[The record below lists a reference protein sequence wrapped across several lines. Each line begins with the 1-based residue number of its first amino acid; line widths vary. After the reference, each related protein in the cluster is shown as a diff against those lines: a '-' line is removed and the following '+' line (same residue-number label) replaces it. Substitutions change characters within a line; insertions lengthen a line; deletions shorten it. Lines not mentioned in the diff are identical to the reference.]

1 MINLLSNL
9 ESGIINANV
18 INMAN
23 VYLSGLS
30 KKFGGVTVVD
40 KVDVDIAHGEFIVL
54 VGPSGCGKST
64 TLRMIAGLED
74 LTEGDIRIGDQNVNF
89 VQPKDRDVAMVF
101 QNYALYP
108 HMNVYKNISISLSMR
123 GVNRVEI
130 DRRVKEA
137 AAILGLED
145 LLKRL
150 PKQLSG
156 GQRQRV
162 AMGRAIVRQPAVFLF
177 DEPLSN
183 LDAKLRVQMRTE
195 IKKIHQRV
203 ATTIIYVTHDQTEA
217 MTLADRIVVMN
228 EGKIEQVGP
237 PQQLY
242 DEPKTKF
249 VASFIGSPGMNFV
262 GCEVVK
268 ERTMAF
274 IKISSDVLIPL
285 PEKYLSALDNL
296 VGRKLELGFRPEHMT
311 EPRSYDHGHEFEVDI
326 DVLEPLGNDTMVYFD
341 FGGQSCCARVLP
353 SYATNSGTSM
363 ALELDL
369 SMIHLVDSASNLIVR
384 ASGHA

>member
-1 MINLLSNL
+1 
-9 ESGIINANV
+9 
-18 INMAN
+18 MAN
-23 VYLSGLS
+23 VHLSSLS
-30 KKFGGVTVVD
+30 KKFGNVVVVD
-40 KVDVDIAHGEFIVL
+40 DVNIDIDHGEFIVL

-74 LTEGDIRIGDQNVNF
+74 LTSGDIKIGEKNVNF

-108 HMNVYKNISISLSMR
+108 HMDVYKNISISLSMR
-123 GVNRVEI
+123 GFDRKEIDNRV
-130 DRRVKEA
+130 REA
-137 AAILGLED
+137 AATLGLED

-150 PKQLSG
+150 PRQLSG

-228 EGKIEQVGP
+228 GGRIEQVGP
-237 PQQLY
+237 PQELY
-242 DEPKTKF
+242 DHPKTKF
-249 VASFIGSPGMNFV
+249 VASFIGSPGMNFAS
-262 GCEVVK
+262 CEVIK
-268 ERTMAF
+268 NKGKAQ
-274 IKISSDVLIPL
+274 IKIGPDILIPL
-285 PEKYLSALDNL
+285 PSRYQNILENL
-296 VGRKLELGFRPEHMT
+296 IDRNLELGFRPEHMT
-311 EPRSYDHGHEFEVDI
+311 EPRTYEQGFSFEANVD
-326 DVLEPLGNDTMVYFD
+326 VFEPLGNDTMVYFN
-341 FGGQSCCARVLP
+341 FGDQSCCARVLP
-353 SYATNSGTSM
+353 SHANDSPNSIT
-363 ALELDL
+363 LELDVSKL
-369 SMIHLVDSASNLIVR
+369 HLLDSDSGLVIGADSN
-384 ASGHA
+384 A